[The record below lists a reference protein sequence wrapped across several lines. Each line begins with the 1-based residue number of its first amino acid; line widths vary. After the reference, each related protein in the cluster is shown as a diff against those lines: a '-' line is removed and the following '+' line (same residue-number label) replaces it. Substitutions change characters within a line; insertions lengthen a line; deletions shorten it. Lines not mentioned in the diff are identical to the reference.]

1 MNTPPP
7 PPPIGYSYAQ
17 PVVQPK
23 VAGLAIAS
31 MVLGIV
37 SFFFGW
43 LYLVPSVLAI
53 IFGGVSLNQIKRR
66 NLGGKGMAIAGL
78 ACGITSACIYGLIF
92 LVALGAS
99 Q

>member
-1 MNTPPP
+1 MNSPFQPPVQP
-7 PPPIGYSYAQ
+7 P
-17 PVVQPK
+17 VQYVQVAPPK

-31 MVLGIV
+31 LVLGIV

-53 IFGGVSLNQIKRR
+53 IFGGVALHQIKLR

-78 ACGITSACIYGLIF
+78 VCGIISACIYGLVLI
-92 LVALGAS
+92 AAIAS
-99 Q
+99 QS